1 MIPGPRVSRREV
13 VLLTRQLATL
23 LSAGLPLVAS
33 VRVLERQASS
43 RPLRDLLS
51 QIRIEVAR
59 GGVLSEALARHPR
72 IFPPVYTGMVTA
84 GESSGMLDGVL
95 LRLAVLM
102 ERSEALIRKIRGA
115 TLYPAVVLGVAS
127 VSVAL
132 LLILVIPTFELM
144 FADAG
149 IPLPIAT
156 QWVLTLSRGLTRW
169 WWLILL
175 VLGAVGVGLVRA
187 VRTPEGKA
195 RWHSVRLVIPLLGPL
210 ERKAGAARFA
220 RVLGTLLAAG
230 VPLMEGLA
238 LTARTVGNRT
248 LEEAILSAR
257 ETVLR
262 GGSLAQA
269 LEQSGEM
276 PPLVTQMVQVGEQT
290 GALDEMLSRV
300 ADLFE
305 DEVEAALST
314 LVSILE
320 PTLVVILGVVVGG
333 MVVAMYLPVFD
344 MVGLVG

>member
-1 MIPGPRVSRREV
+1 
-13 VLLTRQLATL
+13 
-23 LSAGLPLVAS
+23 
-33 VRVLERQASS
+33 
-43 RPLRDLLS
+43 
-51 QIRIEVAR
+51 
-59 GGVLSEALARHPR
+59 
-72 IFPPVYTGMVTA
+72 
-84 GESSGMLDGVL
+84 
-95 LRLAVLM
+95 
-102 ERSEALIRKIRGA
+102 
-115 TLYPAVVLGVAS
+115 
-127 VSVAL
+127 
-132 LLILVIPTFELM
+132 
-144 FADAG
+144 
-149 IPLPIAT
+149 
-156 QWVLTLSRGLTRW
+156 
-169 WWLILL
+169 
-175 VLGAVGVGLVRA
+175 
-187 VRTPEGKA
+187 
-195 RWHSVRLVIPLLGPL
+195 VRLVIPLLGPL